1 MLLGKKIAIC
11 LLMLMLANVS
21 FARED
26 GINSRRLHHDNM
38 DAVEEMLHAD
48 RLLLCPIVCSE
59 KLCKFEEFQ
68 TFCEAKCD
76 LNDEKINSKF
86 KQCMKQKSIAIP
98 PLSLV
103 TGMMTGAEV
112 GAEIGSFFPGGTVS
126 GVTSNFMDVESS
138 RIASG
143 IASIPG
149 AAVGVLPG
157 ALGGLLV
164 GGGYAALET
173 ALISFCLGFCTK
185 KMCSKPSIKEFCQTA
200 CSKGREPYI
209 KHCLEASAAP
219 SK

>member
-1 MLLGKKIAIC
+1 MLLGKKMAFC
-11 LLMLMLANVS
+11 LLTLALANAS

-26 GINSRRLHHDNM
+26 GINPHRLHQDNM
-38 DAVEEMLHAD
+38 EAVEEMLHAD
-48 RLLLCPIVCSE
+48 RLLLCPLVCSE

-68 TFCEAKCD
+68 TFCKEKCD
-76 LNDEKINSKF
+76 LNDEKIASKF
-86 KQCMKQKSIAIP
+86 KQCIKQKSISIP

-112 GAEIGSFFPGGTVS
+112 GAEIDGDVTGGIFS
-126 GVTSNFMDVESS
+126 ARTSHFMGKESS
-138 RIASG
+138 KIASE

-149 AAVGVLPG
+149 AAVGVAPG
-157 ALGGLLV
+157 AVAGLIA
-164 GGGYAALET
+164 GAGYAALET

-185 KMCSKPSIKEFCQTA
+185 KMCSKPSIKEFCKTA

>member
-1 MLLGKKIAIC
+1 MLFGKKMAFC
-11 LLMLMLANVS
+11 LLTLMFANAS
-21 FARED
+21 FGRED
-26 GINSRRLHHDNM
+26 GISSRRLHQDNLE
-38 DAVEEMLHAD
+38 AVEEMLHAD
-48 RLLLCPIVCSE
+48 RLLLCPIFCSE

-76 LNDEKINSKF
+76 LNDEKINNKF
-86 KQCMKQKSIAIP
+86 KQCMKQKSIAVP

-112 GAEIGSFFPGGTVS
+112 GAEIGGFYTGSAVSAGTS
-126 GVTSNFMDVESS
+126 HFMDGKSS
-138 RIASG
+138 KIASE

-185 KMCSKPSIKEFCQTA
+185 KMCSKPSVK
-200 CSKGREPYI
+200 
-209 KHCLEASAAP
+209 
-219 SK
+219 